1 MRLIQLARCVQ
12 WKLLFFFFINIH
24 LSEPKSKHD
33 TSPSLLQNATSLSS
47 LFLMPHP
54 PPQLT
59 LCLISLGGRV
69 EKQLCKEF
77 LTFSPTSCC
86 ASPHTSTYSS
96 PQCSTTVELSFA
108 LWPSAVA
115 QWQNHSL
122 QSFRASSG
130 CHLST
135 RTTPSFCMSTC
146 VLWTLFPIYV
156 SQPSPHSKHLRE
168 MVCKPERFILSLG
181 FRGVASRKAGFD
193 VA

>member
-1 MRLIQLARCVQ
+1 MRLIQLARRVQ
-12 WKLLFFFFINIH
+12 WKLLCFLFTNIH
-24 LSEPKSKHD
+24 LSEPKSKHV

-59 LCLISLGGRV
+59 LCLISLGGGV

-130 CHLST
+130 FHLST
-135 RTTPSFCMSTC
+135 RTTPSNC
-146 VLWTLFPIYV
+146 VLGTLFPIYV

-168 MVCKPERFILSLG
+168 MVCKPERFLLSLG

-193 VA
+193 VS

>member
-108 LWPSAVA
+108 LRPSAVA
-115 QWQNHSL
+115 QRQNYRSPVFQSLLWMPLVYQNHAL
-122 QSFRASSG
+122 
-130 CHLST
+130 
-135 RTTPSFCMSTC
+135 
-146 VLWTLFPIYV
+146 
-156 SQPSPHSKHLRE
+156 
-168 MVCKPERFILSLG
+168 
-181 FRGVASRKAGFD
+181 
-193 VA
+193 